1 MMKPILLR
9 AALGASLIVVL
20 NLQPLAVLG
29 QGTAFTY
36 QGRLEAGGVAA
47 SGSYDFR
54 FRLASDAL
62 GNTYVGSPV
71 LTNAVPVNSGLFVVA
86 LDFGDVFNGADY
98 WLQVEVRTNGATGYA
113 LLSPLQRLLP
123 APYAQRAANAAR
135 LEGQDLAFVR
145 NADNLNAGTVS
156 DERIPAGVTRD
167 SEVMGIVL
175 ANDGTG
181 SGLNADMVDGQHSS
195 AFVQTVGAS
204 SITGTS
210 VSNPLL
216 TITQS
221 GSKSG
226 LVSSTVSTSPGEAGV
241 VGRAGTAGPSINS
254 VAGVLGTSSSARG
267 VIGSSTSSNGVFG
280 YSSSAAGIK
289 GESQNSTGVEGFSFR
304 TSGTAYGVRG
314 ESLSSNGG
322 AGVYGESSYVGVWGE
337 SAGRWGV
344 YGRTTGTSN
353 SYGIYGAAGA
363 GTGNYAGYFS
373 GNVSVVGVLS
383 KGGGSFKIDHPLDPE
398 NKFLS
403 HSFVESPD
411 MMNVYNGNATLD
423 DRGEA
428 WVQLPAYFEAL
439 NRDFRYQLTALGAPA
454 PNLHIAE
461 PVRNNRFKIGGGASG
476 LQVSW
481 QVTGIRQDPFANAN
495 RIVVE
500 EPKPVEERGTY
511 LHAEAYDVQEQAR
524 TSPRRSAGHLRDP
537 RSVGAPAGSGSSPPG
552 RPASAAPR

>member
-1 MMKPILLR
+1 MIKPTLMKQVLLR
-9 AALGASLIVVL
+9 AALGASVIVVL
-20 NLQPLAVLG
+20 NLQPSAVLG

-36 QGRLEAGGVAA
+36 QGRLEASGVPA

-86 LDFGDVFNGADY
+86 LDFGNVFDGADY

-113 LLSPLQRLLP
+113 LLNPLQRLLP
-123 APYAQRAANAAR
+123 APYAQHAANAAR
-135 LEGQDLAFVR
+135 IEGQDLAFVR

-156 DERIPAGVTRD
+156 DARIPAGVTRD
-167 SEVMGIVL
+167 SEVMGIVR

-181 SGLNADMVDGQHSS
+181 SDLDADTVDGQHSS
-195 AFVQTVGAS
+195 AFVQTVGVS

-210 VSNPLL
+210 VSSPLL

-226 LVSSTVSTSPGEAGV
+226 LVSSTASTSPGEAGV
-241 VGRAGTAGPSINS
+241 VGRAGTAGPSMNS
-254 VAGVLGTSSSARG
+254 VAGVLGTSTWARG
-267 VIGSSTSSNGVFG
+267 VIGSSANSNGVFG
-280 YSSSAAGIK
+280 YSSTATGIK
-289 GESQNSTGVEGFSFR
+289 GESLNGTGVEGLSHR

-314 ESLSSNGG
+314 ESVSSTGG

-337 SAGRWGV
+337 SAGRWGL
-344 YGRTTGTSN
+344 YGRTTGASN
-353 SYGIYGAAGA
+353 SYGIYTTASL
-363 GTGNYAGYFS
+363 GTGNYAGFFN
-373 GNVSVVGVLS
+373 GDVRVTGTLS

-411 MMNVYNGNATLD
+411 MMNVYNGNTTLD

-428 WVQLPAYFEAL
+428 
-439 NRDFRYQLTALGAPA
+439 
-454 PNLHIAE
+454 
-461 PVRNNRFKIGGGASG
+461 
-476 LQVSW
+476 
-481 QVTGIRQDPFANAN
+481 
-495 RIVVE
+495 
-500 EPKPVEERGTY
+500 
-511 LHAEAYDVQEQAR
+511 
-524 TSPRRSAGHLRDP
+524 
-537 RSVGAPAGSGSSPPG
+537 
-552 RPASAAPR
+552 